1 MHEPSFLTGVKLGE
15 YLTRLTTVETR
26 VDSVEKKVNDI
37 ESTMKRG
44 AILAALWLVALFGN
58 VYPDK
63 AAEIVVEIARSALK
77 P

>member
-1 MHEPSFLTGVKLGE
+1 MEERSFLAGLELGKFITQ
-15 YLTRLTTVETR
+15 LTDLRGR
-26 VDSVEKKVNDI
+26 VDSVEKRVNDI

-58 VYPDK
+58 VHPDK
-63 AAEIVVEIARSALK
+63 AAEIVVEIARSVLK

>member
-26 VDSVEKKVNDI
+26 VDSVEKKVNHI

-44 AILAALWLVALFGN
+44 AILAARWLIALFGN

-63 AAEIVVEIARSALK
+63 AAEMIVEVARSALK